1 MVFRPS
7 SSEPQQT
14 QPQQQM
20 LPAQPVYQCVQPPEP
35 QQQVAQTAQV
45 QQPVAMQHQMQ
56 QQHVATS
63 TTTNDE
69 IAELLVALLEEV
81 GGLKQALLND
91 GVEEIESLLKS
102 DAPAPAPASASAP
115 AIQAKKEQPAP
126 PPEQARTLDFSKCF

>member
-20 LPAQPVYQCVQPPEP
+20 LPAQPFYQCVQPPEP
-35 QQQVAQTAQV
+35 QQQVAQTVQV
-45 QQPVAMQHQMQ
+45 QQPVPYQGQQVMQQQMQ
-56 QQHVATS
+56 QQPIATS

-69 IAELLVALLEEV
+69 IAELLVCLLEEV
-81 GGLKQALLND
+81 GSLKQALLND

-102 DAPAPAPASASAP
+102 DAPAL
-115 AIQAKKEQPAP
+115 AIQAKKEQPVP
-126 PPEQARTLDFSKCF
+126 PPQQARRTLDFSKCF

>member
-1 MVFRPS
+1 MVFLPS
-7 SSEPQQT
+7 SSEPKQS

-35 QQQVAQTAQV
+35 QQQMV
-45 QQPVAMQHQMQ
+45 QPAQ
-56 QQHVATS
+56 QQHVPHQIQQQPDASS

-81 GGLKQALLND
+81 GALKQALLND

-102 DAPAPAPASASAP
+102 NAPPP
-115 AIQAKKEQPAP
+115 AIQAKKEQPIP

>member
-1 MVFRPS
+1 MVFLPS
-7 SSEPQQT
+7 SSEPQQS

-35 QQQVAQTAQV
+35 QSQQMV
-45 QQPVAMQHQMQ
+45 QPAQ
-56 QQHVATS
+56 QQHVPHQIQQQPDASS

-81 GGLKQALLND
+81 GALKQALLND

-102 DAPAPAPASASAP
+102 NAPPP
-115 AIQAKKEQPAP
+115 AIQAKKEQPTP
-126 PPEQARTLDFSKCF
+126 PPEQPRTLDFSKCF